1 MNLLKKI
8 CSNFMFLRPKCNYA
22 GKIVYQIMKHI
33 NHSHKYTILVVLI
46 SSILVGCNSDGPEI
60 EQPEKIYYDQ
70 AQKRMNAKNYYG
82 AIESLEAIEN
92 RYPFGKY
99 AEQAQVELIYAHFM
113 NSETEA
119 SHTAAEKF
127 IRLHPRHPNID
138 YAYFMKGLSSYTR
151 DREFLNRVSD
161 TDLSNRDISG
171 AKESFAEL
179 TEFLTRFPD
188 SQYAPYAKQRNV
200 YLRNMIAKNELAA
213 ADYYLTIDAYVAA
226 LRRANYVVENIP
238 NSSENYRALKVL
250 ETSYKALGYSELL
263 NDLRVVININY
274 PDEESKQSSRQRSW
288 SWNFLS
294 DSKPERSN

>member
-1 MNLLKKI
+1 MTI
-8 CSNFMFLRPKCNYA
+8 
-22 GKIVYQIMKHI
+22 QIMKNII
-33 NHSHKYTILVVLI
+33 NSYKYTILVILTSSVLV
-46 SSILVGCNSDGPEI
+46 SCNSDGPQI

-70 AQKRMNAKNYYG
+70 AQRRMTAKNFYG
-82 AIESLEAIEN
+82 AIESLEAIET

-119 SHTAAEKF
+119 AHTAAEKS

-151 DREFLNRVSD
+151 DREFLTRVSD

-188 SQYAPYAKQRNV
+188 SQYVPYAKQRNV
-200 YLRNMIAKNELAA
+200 YLRNMIAKSELAA
-213 ADYYLTIDAYVAA
+213 ADYYITIDAYVAA
-226 LRRANYVVENIP
+226 IRRANYVIENIP
-238 NSSENYRALKVL
+238 NSSENYRALKIL
-250 ETSYKALGYSELL
+250 EVSYDALGYSNLL
-263 NDLRVVININY
+263 NDVRVVINVNY
-274 PDEESKQSSRQRSW
+274 PDEESRQPSKQRSW
-288 SWNFLS
+288 SWNFLNN
-294 DSKPERSN
+294 SKPTGTN

>member
-1 MNLLKKI
+1 
-8 CSNFMFLRPKCNYA
+8 
-22 GKIVYQIMKHI
+22 MKHI
-33 NHSHKYTILVVLI
+33 IYSHKYTILVVLI
-46 SSILVGCNSDGPEI
+46 SSVLVGCNSDGPEI

-82 AIESLEAIEN
+82 AIESLEAIEI

-119 SHTAAEKF
+119 SHSAAEKF

-151 DREFLNRVSD
+151 DREFLTRVSD

-226 LRRANYVVENIP
+226 IRRANYVIENIP
-238 NSSENYRALKVL
+238 NSSENYRALKIL
-250 ETSYKALGYSELL
+250 ETCYVALGYSELL
-263 NDLRVVININY
+263 NDLRVIININY
-274 PDEESKQSSRQRSW
+274 PDEESKQSSRQRNW
-288 SWNFLS
+288 SWNFLRE
-294 DSKPERSN
+294 SKPQRYN

>member
-1 MNLLKKI
+1 MINLI
-8 CSNFMFLRPKCNYA
+8 RTFLILPMISF
-22 GKIVYQIMKHI
+22 IVV
-33 NHSHKYTILVVLI
+33 S
-46 SSILVGCNSDGPEI
+46 CNSDGPEV

-70 AQKRMNAKNYYG
+70 AQRRMNSNNFNG

-92 RYPFGKY
+92 MYPFGKY

-119 SHTAAEKF
+119 AHSSAEKF

-151 DREFLNRVSD
+151 DRDLLIRFSD

-171 AKESFAEL
+171 AKQSFGEL

-188 SQYAPYAKQRNV
+188 SQYVQYAKQRNV

-213 ADYYLTIDAYVAA
+213 ADYYYSINAYVGAI
-226 LRRANYVVENIP
+226 RRANYVIENIP
-238 NSSENYRALKVL
+238 NSSENYRALKIL
-250 ETSYKALGYSELL
+250 ENCYEALGYSELL
-263 NDLRVVININY
+263 EDVRVVININY
-274 PDEESKQSSRQRSW
+274 PNQENENTTRQRRW
-288 SWNFLS
+288 SWNFLDES
-294 DSKPERSN
+294 RPRNN

>member
-1 MNLLKKI
+1 
-8 CSNFMFLRPKCNYA
+8 
-22 GKIVYQIMKHI
+22 MKNKNNKH
-33 NHSHKYTILVVLI
+33 
-46 SSILVGCNSDGPEI
+46 SILLFLIAFVISGCNSDGPEI

-70 AQKRMNAKNYYG
+70 AQKRMNAKNFYG

-119 SHTAAEKF
+119 SHSAAEKF

-151 DREFLNRVSD
+151 DREFLTRVSD

-188 SQYAPYAKQRNV
+188 SQYAQYAKQRNV
-200 YLRNMIAKNELAA
+200 YLRNMIAKSELAA

-226 LRRANYVVENIP
+226 IRRANYVIENIP
-238 NSSENYRALKVL
+238 NSSENYRALKIL
-250 ETSYKALGYSELL
+250 EVSYEALGYTSLL
-263 NDLRVVININY
+263 EDLKVVININY
-274 PDEESKQSSRQRSW
+274 PDQESIQKSSRRNW
-288 SWNFLS
+288 SWNFL
-294 DSKPERSN
+294 DNAKPTRKE

>member
-1 MNLLKKI
+1 MNLLKKN

-294 DSKPERSN
+294 DSRPERSN

>member
-1 MNLLKKI
+1 
-8 CSNFMFLRPKCNYA
+8 MFLRPKCNYA

-263 NDLRVVININY
+263 YDLRVVININY

-294 DSKPERSN
+294 DSRPERSN

>member
-1 MNLLKKI
+1 
-8 CSNFMFLRPKCNYA
+8 MFLRPKCNYA

-200 YLRNMIAKNELAA
+200 YLRNMSAKNELAA
-213 ADYYLTIDAYVAA
+213 ADYYLTINAYVAA
-226 LRRANYVVENIP
+226 LRRANYFVEYIP
-238 NSSENYRALKVL
+238 NYSENYRALKVL

-294 DSKPERSN
+294 DSRPERSN